1 MKDTRI
7 CDNCGAEH
15 PISKMFEVEGD
26 WLCEDCVDRLTV
38 TCDRCGE
45 RIYQESAIE
54 DDHHTLCEGCFDEH
68 YVRCHDCG
76 CILRSYDAYF
86 DDDDH
91 SYCSDCWD
99 EHEGAIHDYNYTPD
113 LVFHGKGLRHFGVEL
128 EIDEGGTVNSNAQ
141 KLLDIA
147 NANAENLY
155 IKTDGSLD
163 EGLEL
168 VTHPMTLEYP

>member
-1 MKDTRI
+1 MEETKMKDTRI

-26 WLCEDCVDRLTV
+26 WLCEDCADRLV
-38 TCDRCGE
+38 VVCDHCGD
-45 RIYQESAIE
+45 RIYQESAVE

-99 EHEGAIHDYNYTPD
+99 DHEGAIHDYNYMPD

-128 EIDEGGTVNSNAQ
+128 EIDEGGTVNSNAKAAGHCQ
-141 KLLDIA
+141 CKRRKPVYQ
-147 NANAENLY
+147 N
-155 IKTDGSLD
+155 GRQS
-163 EGLEL
+163 G
-168 VTHPMTLEYP
+168 

>member
-26 WLCEDCVDRLTV
+26 WLCEDCADRLAV
-38 TCDRCGE
+38 VCDHCGD
-45 RIYQESAIE
+45 RIYQESAVE

-86 DDDDH
+86 DDDDLPIARTAGT
-91 SYCSDCWD
+91 STRARFTTTTIRPTLCSTARAC
-99 EHEGAIHDYNYTPD
+99 GILA
-113 LVFHGKGLRHFGVEL
+113 
-128 EIDEGGTVNSNAQ
+128 
-141 KLLDIA
+141 
-147 NANAENLY
+147 
-155 IKTDGSLD
+155 
-163 EGLEL
+163 
-168 VTHPMTLEYP
+168 